1 MADSFIAQS
10 YGRSRNYTDIPNNL
24 YKEHDVKKGL
34 RNDDGTGV
42 RVGLT
47 RVSDVVGYD
56 FVDGQKVSVPG
67 ELYYRG
73 YRIQDLVEGKG
84 KSNRGYEETCFLL
97 LFGYLPNKSELRA
110 FCNVLS
116 SNYELPKDFLE
127 MRLLRMPSKNLMN
140 CMQQS
145 VLSLYDYDGTPDDV
159 DPYQTLVKGLNI
171 LAKMPSIMCY
181 AYESKMHCYHNNSL
195 VIHYPKK
202 EYSIA
207 ENILYMLR
215 EDRKFTGKEANLL
228 DILLMIHADHGGGN
242 NSTFANVV
250 VSSTSTDL
258 YSAIVASIGSL
269 KGPKHGGATTYCAEM
284 MKAVINEIGHDAD
297 DNDIRKIIRRIQ
309 DHNFYDRSGLV
320 YGMGHAVYT
329 ETDPRA
335 EILEHY
341 CRGLAKEQ
349 KREKTFEFMT
359 RFDKIAR
366 EVLFES
372 TGKNISNNV
381 DFYSGFA
388 YDMLGIPKDL
398 FAPLFTTSRTVGW
411 LAHNI
416 ESKLYDGRILRPA
429 TKYVGNVET
438 YRKMEER

>member
-1 MADSFIAQS
+1 MANSFIAQS

-24 YKEHDVKKGL
+24 YKEYDVKKGL

-56 FVDGQKVSVPG
+56 FIDGQKVSVPG

-84 KSNRGYEETCFLL
+84 ESHRGYEETCFLL
-97 LFGYLPNKSELRA
+97 LFGYLPNKSELRE
-110 FCNVLS
+110 FCEVLS
-116 SNYELPKDFLE
+116 SAYELPKDFLE
-127 MRLLRMPSKNLMN
+127 MRLLRMPSKNIMN
-140 CMQQS
+140 CIQQS
-145 VLSLYDYDGTPDDV
+145 VLSLYDYDDTPDDV
-159 DPYQTLVKGLNI
+159 DPYRTLLKGLNI
-171 LAKMPSIMCY
+171 LAKLPSIMCY

-195 VIHYPKK
+195 VIHYPQK

-215 EDRKFTGKEANLL
+215 EDRKFTEKEANLL

-269 KGPKHGGATTYCAEM
+269 KGPKHGGANIYCAEM
-284 MKAVINEIGHDAD
+284 IEAVIQEIGCDAD
-297 DNDIRKIIRRIQ
+297 DKDIRKIIKRIR
-309 DHNFYDRSGLV
+309 DRNFYDRSGLV

-329 ETDPRA
+329 QTDPRA
-335 EILEHY
+335 EILEQY
-341 CRGLAKEQ
+341 CRVLAKEQ

-372 TGKNISNNV
+372 TGKHISNNV

-398 FAPLFTTSRTVGW
+398 FTPLFTASRTVGW

-416 ESKLYDGRILRPA
+416 ENKLYDGRILRPA
-429 TKYVGNVET
+429 TKYVGSVEN